1 MDFDKINIDGV
12 PYSVKDSEGR
22 KLIAAEADAREE
34 ADNQLSQQITKEQT
48 AREEAD
54 SQLSQKIAEE
64 QSARERADTQL
75 QSKIT
80 AEQTAREE
88 ADKKL
93 QTQIDDIQTQIDD
106 IHMDA
111 SIDLSSV
118 LFFGDSYTQGYT
130 LTSPNTQAYWAVL
143 SDMLHITGYQH
154 FAGGGCGFKH
164 VSGSVGKT
172 FQQYWSSISGQ
183 IVKPSEVT
191 AIFFMGGYNDGDQTD
206 IGSAVTSTMQAIHS
220 TCPNATIY
228 FLFNPG
234 WCVFNNDN
242 REAITQ
248 ALDSLDYCR
257 MFNSW
262 WWLLYDDDLFSD
274 DKVHPNAAGHRAIA
288 FALASF
294 LQGGSY
300 EHRHN
305 MLLDIESGYN
315 AQFKIDND
323 MLRIYMSGNY
333 SNGTKI
339 LTLPSGVNKNTSE
352 DAGPSYRYRRVSVFD
367 VSNNPTYLLYISMD
381 PGSNDVK
388 VTAMKQIGGENPP
401 GTGNFFFMDSMPV
414 YSLFG

>member
-1 MDFDKINIDGV
+1 MDFDKINIDGI
-12 PYSVKDSEGR
+12 PYMVKDSEGR
-22 KLIAAEADAREE
+22 
-34 ADNQLSQQITKEQT
+34 QLVATEQS

-54 SQLSQKIAEE
+54 SQLQSKITAE
-64 QSARERADTQL
+64 QAAREEADSQL

-80 AEQTAREE
+80 AEQTAREQADSQLSQKITAE
-88 ADKKL
+88 RTAREQADKQLK
-93 QTQIDDIQTQIDD
+93 TQIDD
-106 IHMDA
+106 IHMGA

-164 VSGSVGKT
+164 ISGSVGKT
-172 FQQYWSSISGQ
+172 FQQYWNSISGQ

-228 FLFNPG
+228 FLFNPA
-234 WCVFNNDN
+234 WAVFNNDN

-274 DKVHPNAAGHRAIA
+274 DKVHPNAAGHSAIA

-305 MLLDIESGYN
+305 ILLDIRSGYN

-323 MLRIYMSGNY
+323 TLRIYMSGNY
-333 SNGTKI
+333 SNGTTI
-339 LTLPSGVNKNTSE
+339 LTLPTGVNKNTSE

-367 VSNNPTYLLYISMD
+367 VTDNPTYLLYISMN
-381 PGSNDVK
+381 PGSNDVTI
-388 VTAMKQIGGENPP
+388 TAMKQIGGSNPP
-401 GTGNFFFMDSMPV
+401 GTGNFFFMDSMPIQ
-414 YSLFG
+414 SLFG

>member
-1 MDFDKINIDGV
+1 MDFDKINIDGI

-22 KLIAAEADAREE
+22 QLISA
-34 ADNQLSQQITKEQT
+34 EQT
-48 AREEAD
+48 ARERAD
-54 SQLSQKIAEE
+54 SQLQSKITAEQE
-64 QSARERADTQL
+64 AREEADTQL

-80 AEQTAREE
+80 AEQTARKQEDSQLSQKITAE
-88 ADKKL
+88 QTAREQADKKL
-93 QTQIDDIQTQIDD
+93 QTQIDDI
-106 IHMDA
+106 HMGA

-130 LTSPNTQAYWAVL
+130 LTSPNTQPYWAVL

-164 VSGSVGKT
+164 ISGSVGKT
-172 FQQYWSSISGQ
+172 FQQYWNSISGQ

-228 FLFNPG
+228 FLFNPA
-234 WCVFNNDN
+234 WAVFNNNN

-305 MLLDIESGYN
+305 ILLDIKSGYN

-323 MLRIYMSGNY
+323 TLRIYMSGNY
-333 SNGTKI
+333 SNGTTI
-339 LTLPSGVNKNTSE
+339 LTLPTGVNKNTSE

-367 VSNNPTYLLYISMD
+367 VTDNPTYLLYIEMN
-381 PGSNDVK
+381 PGSNDVT
-388 VTAMKQIGGENPP
+388 VTAMKQISGANPP